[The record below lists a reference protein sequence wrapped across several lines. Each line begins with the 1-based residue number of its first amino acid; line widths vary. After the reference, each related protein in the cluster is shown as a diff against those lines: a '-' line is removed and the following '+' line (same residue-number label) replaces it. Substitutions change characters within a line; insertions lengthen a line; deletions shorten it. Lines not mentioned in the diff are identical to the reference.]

1 MNRLIIEVWHEYKTV
16 KEATISYY
24 DIIMG
29 RSNASGSDSQT
40 NKGLKLLT
48 ETHHRTILQYALA
61 IKIITV
67 DWYRED
73 ECPEK
78 NTVIQRCLDYD
89 TKHYGKNWEAWI
101 KNIEYLL
108 TLGKNRKSCS
118 SIKVSG
124 GRFQDTDDYIKTK
137 VLDDV
142 SRGTVN
148 R

>member
-1 MNRLIIEVWHEYKTV
+1 M
-16 KEATISYY
+16 
-24 DIIMG
+24 D
-29 RSNASGSDSQT
+29 RSNGIRVRLPD
-40 NKGLKLLT
+40 KEGLTLLT

-89 TKHYGKNWEAWI
+89 TKHYGKNREACI
-101 KNIEYLL
+101 KKIEYLL
-108 TLGKNRKSCS
+108 ALGKNRKSCS